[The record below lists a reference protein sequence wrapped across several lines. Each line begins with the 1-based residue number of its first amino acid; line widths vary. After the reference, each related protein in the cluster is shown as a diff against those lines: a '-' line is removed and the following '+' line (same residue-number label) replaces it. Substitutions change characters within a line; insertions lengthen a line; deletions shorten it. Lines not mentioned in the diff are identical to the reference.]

1 MDERKKM
8 YSYRLPFPLQFSD
21 KILSPSALD
30 VNSYRQSRMEIKKD
44 SVLQEE
50 NTRNYSSSFRVR
62 HNDNINT
69 F

>member
-44 SVLQEE
+44 
-50 NTRNYSSSFRVR
+50 
-62 HNDNINT
+62 
-69 F
+69 